1 MRASGC
7 RPLKPGVREPIH
19 VIALGTIYFYVCAAL
34 ALTGAMAVTVS
45 KNPIRGAMGLLL
57 LILSVAGLF
66 LALHAQFL
74 AAVQLIVYA
83 GAIVVLFLFV
93 IMLLGPS
100 ASTATDQRGIVGR
113 TFGGALFALTGFGAL
128 GMVVRAV
135 ASGHGAPPSAVPDGA
150 YGGID
155 AFGSV
160 LFSDAIAPFELSS
173 ALLMVAVV
181 GAIAV
186 ARGRQGV
193 RSLSKS
199 ERVVSYVPGQ
209 PGEAVADLGRD
220 HSGVFSHEGG
230 GADASPAAGASQ
242 KKEHSA

>member
-1 MRASGC
+1 MSTLAA
-7 RPLKPGVREPIH
+7 V
-19 VIALGTIYFYVCAAL
+19 YFYFCAAL
-34 ALTGAMAVTVS
+34 AVGGAVAVVLS

-74 AAVQLIVYA
+74 AAIQLIVYA

-100 ASTATDQRGIVGR
+100 AATPDDRRGLYVR
-113 TFGGALFALTGFGAL
+113 AFSGALFGLAGFAGIIEAARATHL
-128 GMVVRAV
+128 GLPMQNVD
-135 ASGHGAPPSAVPDGA
+135 ASF
-150 YGGID
+150 GGID
-155 AFGSV
+155 AFGGA
-160 LFSDAIAPFELSS
+160 LFSDGLAPFELSS

-193 RSLSKS
+193 KTLTRA
-199 ERVVSYVPGQ
+199 EA
-209 PGEAVADLGRD
+209 AVARSAPTAELSIG
-220 HSGVFSHEGG
+220 HSGVFSHEIHADGDSSG
-230 GADASPAAGASQ
+230 GAR
-242 KKEHSA
+242 

>member
-1 MRASGC
+1 MTTLGLVYFYACAATAVLG
-7 RPLKPGVREPIH
+7 
-19 VIALGTIYFYVCAAL
+19 ALGV
-34 ALTGAMAVTVS
+34 VVS

-100 ASTATDQRGIVGR
+100 ASTPSDRRGLVPR
-113 TFGGALFALTGFGAL
+113 LFGGGLFGLAGIGAIGL
-128 GMVVRAV
+128 VVRA
-135 ASGHGAPPSAVPDGA
+135 AHIANHPLPMPSVDSSF
-150 YGGID
+150 GGID

-160 LFSDAIAPFELSS
+160 LFADALVPFEVSS
-173 ALLMVAVV
+173 ALLMVAAV

-186 ARGRQGV
+186 ARGRQGEHT
-193 RSLSKS
+193 LSKS
-199 ERVVSYVPGQ
+199 ELEIARSKSVVAEPPRVHGSEG
-209 PGEAVADLGRD
+209 
-220 HSGVFSHEGG
+220 SGVFSHEI
-230 GADASPAAGASQ
+230 DEERAS
-242 KKEHSA
+242 

>member
-1 MRASGC
+1 MA
-7 RPLKPGVREPIH
+7 
-19 VIALGTIYFYVCAAL
+19 ALGTIYFYACAAL
-34 ALTGAMAVTVS
+34 ALAGALATVIS

-74 AAVQLIVYA
+74 AAIQLIVYA

-100 ASTATDQRGIVGR
+100 ASTPNDRRGITARVI
-113 TFGGALFALTGFGAL
+113 GGAVFALTGLGAL
-128 GMVVRAV
+128 ALLVKAAMAAHR
-135 ASGHGAPPSAVPDGA
+135 PLPMPTPDAGF
-150 YGGID
+150 GGID

-160 LFSDAIAPFELSS
+160 LFSDALVPFELSS

-186 ARGRQGV
+186 AKGRQGV
-193 RSLSKS
+193 PSLSRS
-199 ERVVSYVPGQ
+199 EQ
-209 PGEAVADLGRD
+209 AIADMPAPPPLEPQRES
-220 HSGVFSHEGG
+220 SGVFSHEIDNARSLVSQPSLERAGDVDAHETD
-230 GADASPAAGASQ
+230 GA
-242 KKEHSA
+242 KEHAT